1 MKKLTAL
8 FALLIFSSAQ
18 LLAWGPKGH
27 QIVGDIARNHLTDT
41 ARHDIQQLLGNDDL
55 AAIANW
61 ADDVRKDRPE
71 SYGWHFVDIPKDALG
86 FSEARDCYQ
95 PDEKRP
101 TSKDDHHNCVVDRI
115 NMFKQ
120 VAADRSAAQQDRVE
134 ALKYLVH
141 FVGDLH
147 QPLHAIGE
155 ARGGND
161 IHVVEFGSPDC
172 GARPCNF
179 HYEWDSGLLE
189 HAGRSEHDYVTYL
202 EQQIAANH
210 WQRLATGTTED
221 WANQSQSVARKVWL
235 DNGGA
240 VDEAYYK
247 ANIGTVD
254 QQLALAGLRLAGI
267 LNSIFADKAGQKRD
281 IKQKSL

>member
-41 ARHDIQQLLGNDDL
+41 ARQNITQLLGNDDL

-61 ADDVRKDRPE
+61 ADEVRKDRPE
-71 SYGWHFVDIPKDALG
+71 SYGWHFVDIPKDAAG
-86 FSEARDCYQ
+86 FSEERDCYQ
-95 PDEKRP
+95 PDEKHP
-101 TSKDDHHNCVVDRI
+101 TTKYDHHNCVVDRI
-115 NMFKQ
+115 SMFRQ
-120 VAADRSAAQQDRVE
+120 VVADRNATQQDRVE

-161 IHVVEFGSPDC
+161 IHVVEFGSRDC
-172 GARPCNF
+172 GPRPCNF

-189 HAGRSEHDYVTYL
+189 HTGRSEHDYVTYL
-202 EQQIAANH
+202 EQQITANH
-210 WQRLATGTTED
+210 WQPLAAGTPED
-221 WANQSQSVARKVWL
+221 WANQSQAVARKVWL
-235 DNGGA
+235 NNGDA

-247 ANIGTVD
+247 ANIGIVD
-254 QQLALAGLRLAGI
+254 RQLALAGLRLAGI
-267 LNSIFADKAGQKRD
+267 LNSIFADKSD
-281 IKQKSL
+281 TKQEGGD